1 LHQLAGLVVVA
12 RRLQRTF
19 FLVVFL
25 ALYRFA
31 AVRKLRSFLFFY
43 HLLMTLYPNLLVLL
57 EIFLPF
63 VPDVLKSLLVEVF
76 VDKKAGC
83 F

>member
-1 LHQLAGLVVVA
+1 MHQLAGLVGA
-12 RRLQRTF
+12 PRLQRTF

-25 ALYRFA
+25 AFDRFA
-31 AVRKLRSFLFFY
+31 AVGKLRSFLFFY
-43 HLLMTLYPNLLVLL
+43 HLPMALYPNLLVLL
-57 EIFLPF
+57 EIFLSL
-63 VPDVLKSLLVEVF
+63 VPDVLKWLLVEVF